1 MDKGVNVKK
10 EVTGLVRCRHQ
21 IEQLSGLGSG
31 EGWTTADFEQ
41 LSEAIQASTGACL
54 SVTTLKRVWGKVRY
68 DSSPTST
75 TLNVLVQYLGYPN
88 WHDFQYPAT
97 LPNPVA
103 DRPWP
108 PRIDSA
114 PVPPNARRP
123 KNRVMLYGMGMG
135 LLGLLAIG
143 LASDG
148 HLPLSPQDFA
158 FRSRPLTQGIPN
170 SVVFDYDATASPT
183 DSVFIQQSWDPTR
196 RQLVSRTGHQHTS
209 IYYHPGYFRAKL
221 VVGKQIVREHD
232 LLIRSAGWHVAVLQE
247 PVPVY
252 FDADA
257 VIGHGKLSLPV
268 SLIEASHVPMQPQPP
283 VVRYRYIRELAGLR
297 SDNFVLETRLR
308 HEYRIGAAACQQTR
322 LMIHGAGDMF
332 FIPLSA
338 KGCVSDLFLGV
349 ADHQVDGHHT
359 DLSAFG
365 VDWSQWVTVRCAVI
379 RNRARIWV
387 NGQLAYQ
394 ATIGTSPVDLVGITY
409 EFTGTGSVDY
419 CRFSRP
425 TGELV
430 LSDSFDLPAITPTRA
445 K

>member
-1 MDKGVNVKK
+1 MDRGIIEKK
-10 EVTGLVRCRHQ
+10 DVDSLARCRRQ
-21 IEQLSGLGSG
+21 IEQVSGLGSG
-31 EGWTTADFEQ
+31 EGWTTADFDH
-41 LSEAIQASTGACL
+41 LSEAILATTGACL

-68 DSSPTST
+68 DSSPTTT
-75 TLNVLVQYLGYPN
+75 TLNVLVQYLGYSN
-88 WHDFQYPAT
+88 WHDFQDQAPQ
-97 LPNPVA
+97 PNPVA
-103 DRPWP
+103 DRTLPR
-108 PRIDSA
+108 RIDSS
-114 PVPPNARRP
+114 PVHTNSRRLG
-123 KNRVMLYGMGMG
+123 NRVIHYKVAICLIG
-135 LLGLLAIG
+135 LLTFMVV
-143 LASDG
+143 SDG
-148 HLPLSPQDFA
+148 QKPLSPQDFS
-158 FRSRPLTQGIPN
+158 FRSRPVTYGIPN

-209 IYYHPGYFRAKL
+209 IYYHPGYFLAKL

-232 LLIRSAGWHVAVLQE
+232 LLIRSDGWHIAVLQE

-252 FDADA
+252 FKADE
-257 VIGHGKLSLPV
+257 VIGQGKLSLPV
-268 SLIEASHVPMQPQPP
+268 SLIESSHVPMQPQPP

-297 SDNFVLETRLR
+297 SDNFVFETRLR
-308 HEYRIGAAACQQTR
+308 HDYRIGAAACQQTR
-322 LMIHGAGDMF
+322 LMIHGVGDMF

-349 ADHQVDGHHT
+349 ADHQVDGHNT

-365 VDWSQWVTVRCAVI
+365 VNLSKWVTLRCAVI
-379 RNRARIWV
+379 QNKARIWV

-394 ATIGTSPVDLVGITY
+394 AIIRTSPVDLVGITY

-430 LSDSFDLPAITPTRA
+430 FADSFDSRA
-445 K
+445 NPLTSKK

>member
-1 MDKGVNVKK
+1 MDRGSIVKK
-10 EVTGLVRCRHQ
+10 DVDSLARCRHQ

-31 EGWTTADFEQ
+31 EGWTTADFDQ
-41 LSEAIQASTGACL
+41 LSEAILATTGACL

-68 DSSPTST
+68 DSSPTIT
-75 TLNVLVQYLGYPN
+75 TLNVLVQYLGYSN

-97 LPNPVA
+97 QPNPVA
-103 DRPWP
+103 DRTLPL
-108 PRIDSA
+108 RTDSS
-114 PVPPNARRP
+114 PIHPDSRWRG
-123 KNRVMLYGMGMG
+123 NRVILYGIC
-135 LLGLLAIG
+135 LIGLLAFM

-148 HLPLSPQDFA
+148 HTPLSPQDFS

-232 LLIRSAGWHVAVLQE
+232 LLIRSAGWHIAVLQE

-252 FDADA
+252 FNADE
-257 VIGHGKLSLPV
+257 VIGQGKLSLPV

-308 HEYRIGAAACQQTR
+308 HDYRIGAAACQQTR
-322 LMIHGAGDMF
+322 LMIHGKGDMF

-349 ADHQVDGHHT
+349 ADHQVDGHTT

-365 VDWSQWVTVRCAVI
+365 VDFSHWVTLRCAVI
-379 RNRARIWV
+379 QNKARIWV

-394 ATIGTSPVDLVGITY
+394 ATIRTSPVDLVGITY

-430 LSDSFDLPAITPTRA
+430 FADGFDSRANTPPRA

>member
-1 MDKGVNVKK
+1 MDRGIIVKK
-10 EVTGLVRCRHQ
+10 DVASLARCRHQ
-21 IEQLSGLGSG
+21 IEQVSGLGSG
-31 EGWTTADFEQ
+31 EGWTTADFDQ

-68 DSSPTST
+68 DSSPTIT
-75 TLNVLVQYLGYPN
+75 TLNVLVQYLGYSN
-88 WHDFQYPAT
+88 WYDFQYPAT
-97 LPNPVA
+97 PPDPIA
-103 DRPWP
+103 DRTLPLH
-108 PRIDSA
+108 IDSS
-114 PVPPNARRP
+114 PVHPNSRRP
-123 KNRVMLYGMGMG
+123 KNRVILHRLGICFI
-135 LLGLLAIG
+135 GLLAIG

-148 HLPLSPQDFA
+148 HLLLSPQDFS
-158 FRSRPLTQGIPN
+158 FRSRPVTQGIPN

-196 RQLVSRTGHQHTS
+196 RQLISRTGHQYTS
-209 IYYHPGYFRAKL
+209 IYYHPGYFLAKL

-252 FDADA
+252 FNADE
-257 VIGHGKLSLPV
+257 VIGHGTLSLPV
-268 SLIEASHVPMQPQPP
+268 SLIKARHVPMQPQPP

-297 SDNFVLETRLR
+297 SDNFVFETRLR

-322 LMIHGAGDMF
+322 LMIHGKNDMF

-349 ADHQVDGHHT
+349 ADHQVDGHTT

-365 VDWSQWVTVRCAVI
+365 VDFSHWVTLRCAVVQ
-379 RNRARIWV
+379 NKARIWV
-387 NGQLAYQ
+387 NGQLAYE
-394 ATIGTSPVDLVGITY
+394 ATIGTSAVDLVGITY

-430 LSDSFDLPAITPTRA
+430 FGDSFDSRANTSPRA